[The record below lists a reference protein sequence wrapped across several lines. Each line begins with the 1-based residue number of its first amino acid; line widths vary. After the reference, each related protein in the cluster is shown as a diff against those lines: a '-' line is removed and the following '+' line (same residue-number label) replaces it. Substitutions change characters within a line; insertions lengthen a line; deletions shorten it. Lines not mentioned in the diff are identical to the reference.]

1 MLTENTCVTM
11 NKPLVVSK
19 YFVAGL
25 LLYDVFIDIS
35 WLFHPQDHKYLP
47 FCYDCLIC
55 SCSTFSPLF
64 CFPNLVKTDLFYIL
78 LQNYMRRDE
87 LVLIGHIKQSV
98 PQFTSGSCNCGN
110 HLVIISSFTTTQNKI
125 FFSKHWPEAH
135 LTFYFSLYIYIS
147 IYCPESFIQDFP
159 YPVTPKSD

>member
-47 FCYDCLIC
+47 FCYD
-55 SCSTFSPLF
+55 F
-64 CFPNLVKTDLFYIL
+64 
-78 LQNYMRRDE
+78 
-87 LVLIGHIKQSV
+87 
-98 PQFTSGSCNCGN
+98 
-110 HLVIISSFTTTQNKI
+110 
-125 FFSKHWPEAH
+125 
-135 LTFYFSLYIYIS
+135 
-147 IYCPESFIQDFP
+147 
-159 YPVTPKSD
+159 

>member
-35 WLFHPQDHKYLP
+35 WLFIHKITSIYHFVMTALSAHVLLSVLYSAFP
-47 FCYDCLIC
+47 TLAKLTY
-55 SCSTFSPLF
+55 STDS
-64 CFPNLVKTDLFYIL
+64 
-78 LQNYMRRDE
+78 YMRRDE

-125 FFSKHWPEAH
+125 FFFEALTRGSPYILFQPLH
-135 LTFYFSLYIYIS
+135 LHFYLL
-147 IYCPESFIQDFP
+147 P
-159 YPVTPKSD
+159 